1 MESISWEGFARFF
14 LKQTYEKLLNDSSY
28 GDFLQGEYREMGIEG
43 NIPDF
48 LKDSPNPK
56 GQTMNPNFLTLL
68 IGDLAFNTPNTT
80 KQHSFILSK
89 ALIHE
94 SLEFPFSIE
103 CEGYIET
110 IKDNVLDKSQDLNPK
125 NLISQPAIFSIKNP
139 SKLLNNRPNKV
150 YSGILSNVKYL
161 GFETLENS
169 LNHRHFFHFKV
180 ESVLIKMSLNKAN
193 RIYIDLITQCN
204 DILPSLAKIA

>member
-89 ALIHE
+89 ALINE

-103 CEGYIET
+103 CEG
-110 IKDNVLDKSQDLNPK
+110 
-125 NLISQPAIFSIKNP
+125 
-139 SKLLNNRPNKV
+139 
-150 YSGILSNVKYL
+150 
-161 GFETLENS
+161 
-169 LNHRHFFHFKV
+169 
-180 ESVLIKMSLNKAN
+180 
-193 RIYIDLITQCN
+193 
-204 DILPSLAKIA
+204 